1 MDKIETVLKQLV
13 MQVSRLA
20 FAVEAFAKNGHQVS
34 GHWNPCR
41 CCGST
46 LTAPGHSFTTCP
58 ACMTENAR

>member
-20 FAVEAFAKNGHQVS
+20 FAVEEIAKNSHHAS
-34 GHWNPCR
+34 GQWNPCR

-46 LTAPGHSFTTCP
+46 LISPGHSHTTCP